1 MRFAALDNKLDNI
14 DRHVENL
21 RLDMQSAI
29 HNEFMYL
36 ANKMLLLPKQQQQK
50 KHNSDNSTDSVL
62 DIIGLPFVNTLS
74 CMRNLPDKKGE
85 PVT

>member
-50 KHNSDNSTDSVL
+50 NIIAIIAPTLFWTLLAYRLSTRCLVCEISR
-62 DIIGLPFVNTLS
+62 T
-74 CMRNLPDKKGE
+74 KKAS
-85 PVT
+85 